1 MNFSKRKDPKKNLII
16 SLGLNPTKLC
26 WYILATV
33 CPHDLELYILLSD
46 ALAKLYL
53 EVTKI

>member
-26 WYILATV
+26 SYILATV